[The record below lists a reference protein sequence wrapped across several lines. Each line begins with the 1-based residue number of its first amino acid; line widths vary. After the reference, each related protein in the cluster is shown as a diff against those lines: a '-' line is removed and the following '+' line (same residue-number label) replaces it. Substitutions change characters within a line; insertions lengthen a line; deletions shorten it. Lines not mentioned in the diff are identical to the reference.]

1 MDHINEF
8 LEYLIAEKGYS
19 QQTVIT
25 YRTAISD
32 FANFVAALDEDLDW
46 NSIDVDIIRRW
57 IAQRR
62 ENGTDARTVKKQLSA
77 LRTMYRYLMIMG
89 ITDKNP
95 ARLVTNPKVAKRL
108 PTFLKQSEMDRL
120 FDDTEFDDNF
130 EGHRDHLILLTFYST
145 GIRVSELAGL
155 NTSSLSLSGNEM
167 KVLGKRNKER
177 IVPFGEEMHNALK
190 AYITERSKLSRI
202 GNEEALF
209 IDKRGF
215 RLTVPKIRNIVK
227 KRLTLVTNQKKRTP
241 HTLRHTFATVM
252 LNNGADI
259 RAVQELLG
267 HESLEATEVY
277 THLSF
282 ADMRKEYEKAHPREQ
297 HGS

>member
-32 FANFVAALDEDLDW
+32 FVNFVAALDEDLDW

-190 AYITERSKLSRI
+190 AYIAERSRHANV

-282 ADMRKEYEKAHPREQ
+282 ADMRKEYEKAHPREL